1 MINIHIDISKD
12 VCSDNG
18 GYQSQRLSAYSDTDD
33 KSAYP
38 LVHSTSIPNDAHKS
52 RNWSSI
58 YSRSSS
64 ISTES
69 YYPSSSD
76 ETVTKDFD
84 DEYDDD
90 DPWSESYGRKY
101 KIPGS
106 EGIDQMVELSK
117 ADRERTPVVSKQG
130 SNMATFSMD
139 DLIQA
144 SNDLKEQDRKKA
156 NIAYSQR
163 LDVYPASVIQE
174 KSIPAVAMSRSPNQ
188 DTTHR
193 PASRSG
199 TLDGQRPS
207 SRSSNMDAQRPSSRA
222 SMLQEHMLPDITM
235 LPDPGRGAIRKRYRA
250 PEPPSQGEHVY
261 ESLSDSPY
269 HRSTSRT
276 SNVDH
281 MERPDSPKFSE
292 PIQAKE
298 FGRRSEI
305 SSTSV
310 LNYPLSSRKY
320 TDRPDTQSDKIR
332 QLRTYKPVDGS
343 EEELESKTTSI
354 KTTTPAFNY
363 PIMKSRSG
371 SSSHS
376 KLTKEQ
382 KRNMIEEKRML
393 ETSRSNPLP
402 PTHPNPPSNTGTCPH
417 CKIHSWLPHSAGCPN
432 AQNNVKKSYSSTA
445 LHRK

>member
-1 MINIHIDISKD
+1 MKCI
-12 VCSDNG
+12 
-18 GYQSQRLSAYSDTDD
+18 
-33 KSAYP
+33 
-38 LVHSTSIPNDAHKS
+38 
-52 RNWSSI
+52 
-58 YSRSSS
+58 
-64 ISTES
+64 
-69 YYPSSSD
+69 D
-76 ETVTKDFD
+76 ETGD
-84 DEYDDD
+84 DDDD

-101 KIPGS
+101 KIPGT
-106 EGIDQMVELSK
+106 EGIHQMVDLSK
-117 ADRERTPVVSKQG
+117 ADRERTPVASKQG

-139 DLIQA
+139 DLIKA

-156 NIAYSQR
+156 NIAFSQR

-174 KSIPAVAMSRSPNQ
+174 KSIPAVAMSRSSNQ

-199 TLDGQRPS
+199 NLDGQRPS
-207 SRSSNMDAQRPSSRA
+207 SRSSNIDAQRPSSRS
-222 SMLQEHMLPDITM
+222 SMLQD
-235 LPDPGRGAIRKRYRA
+235 PDPGRGAIRKRYRA
-250 PEPPSQGEHVY
+250 PEPPSQEEPVY

-281 MERPDSPKFSE
+281 LERPDSPKFSE
-292 PIQAKE
+292 PIQARE

-320 TDRPDTQSDKIR
+320 PDRPNTESDKIR

-343 EEELESKTTSI
+343 DDELESKTTSI
-354 KTTTPAFNY
+354 KATTPSFNY

-382 KRNMIEEKRML
+382 KRNMIEEKKML